1 MRRIGDYN
9 IVFSDIDNTLVY
21 GWMTDLMEI
30 TWKLFHSD
38 LISDILMYLQ
48 AKFRLYK
55 VNEMVRYQLLRAR
68 DVVFLTARKECKATH
83 KLIEDIM
90 GREFLVESLRT
101 DNSPEDKTNT
111 IKTFNDR
118 WNICYY
124 GDENY
129 LFFEDNK
136 ETRWKVMKELPNVLA
151 LDPVPMRDVLIG

>member
-1 MRRIGDYN
+1 MRIVKDYD

-38 LISDILMYLQ
+38 LISDTLMYLQ
-48 AKFRLYK
+48 AKFKLYK

-68 DVVFLTARKECKATH
+68 NVIFLTARKECKATH

-90 GREFLVESLRT
+90 GREFNIESLRT
-101 DNSPEDKTNT
+101 DNSPEDKTKSIRKFGKNGL
-111 IKTFNDR
+111 F
-118 WNICYY
+118 
-124 GDENY
+124 

-136 ETRWKVMKELPNVLA
+136 ATRWKVMKELPNVLV
-151 LDPVPMRDVLIG
+151 LDPVPMREVLIG

>member
-1 MRRIGDYN
+1 MRTVKDYD

-38 LISDILMYLQ
+38 LIADTLMYLQ

-68 DVVFLTARKECKATH
+68 NIVFLTARKECNATH

-90 GREFLVESLRT
+90 GKEFKIESLRT
-101 DNSPEDKTNT
+101 DNSPEDKTKF
-111 IKTFNDR
+111 IKEF
-118 WNICYY
+118 
-124 GDENY
+124 GDGLS

-136 ETRWKVMKELPNVLA
+136 ETRWRVMKELPNVLA
-151 LDPVPMRDVLIG
+151 LDPVPMREVLIG

>member
-1 MRRIGDYN
+1 MRTVKDYD

-38 LISDILMYLQ
+38 LIADTLMYLQ
-48 AKFRLYK
+48 AKFKLYK

-68 DVVFLTARKECKATH
+68 NVIFLTARKECKATH

-90 GREFLVESLRT
+90 GREFKIESLRT
-101 DNSPEDKTNT
+101 DNSPEDKTEFIRKFGKNGL
-111 IKTFNDR
+111 F
-118 WNICYY
+118 
-124 GDENY
+124 

-136 ETRWKVMKELPNVLA
+136 EARWRVMKELPNVLA
-151 LDPVPMRDVLIG
+151 LDPVPMREVLIG

>member
-48 AKFRLYK
+48 AKFKLYK
-55 VNEMVRYQLLRAR
+55 VNEMVRYQLIQAR
-68 DVVFLTARKECKATH
+68 NVIFVTARKECKATH

-90 GREFLVESLRT
+90 GKEFKVQSLRT
-101 DNSPEDKTNT
+101 NNSPEDKTKF
-111 IKTFNDR
+111 IKEF
-118 WNICYY
+118 
-124 GDENY
+124 GDGLF

-136 ETRWKVMKELPNVLA
+136 ATRWRVMKELPNVLA
-151 LDPVPMRDVLIG
+151 LDPVPMREVLIG

>member
-38 LISDILMYLQ
+38 LLADTLMYLQ
-48 AKFRLYK
+48 AKFKLYK
-55 VNEMVRYQLLRAR
+55 VNEMVRYQLMQAKH
-68 DVVFLTARKECKATH
+68 VVFITARKECKATH

-90 GREFLVESLRT
+90 GKEFKIESLRT
-101 DNSPEDKTNT
+101 DNSPEDKTKFISEFEKNGL
-111 IKTFNDR
+111 F
-118 WNICYY
+118 
-124 GDENY
+124 

-136 ETRWKVMKELPNVLA
+136 ATRWKVMKELPNVLA
-151 LDPVPMRDVLIG
+151 LDPVTMREVLIG

>member
-1 MRRIGDYN
+1 MRTVKDYD

-38 LISDILMYLQ
+38 LIADTLMYLQ

-68 DVVFLTARKECKATH
+68 NVVFLTARKECKAAH

-90 GREFLVESLRT
+90 GKEFKIESLRT
-101 DNSPEDKTNT
+101 DNSPEDKTKSIREFGN
-111 IKTFNDR
+111 
-118 WNICYY
+118 
-124 GDENY
+124 G
-129 LFFEDNK
+129 LFLFLEDNK
-136 ETRWKVMKELPNVLA
+136 ETRWRVMKELPNVLA
-151 LDPVPMRDVLIG
+151 LDPVPMREVLIG

>member
-48 AKFRLYK
+48 AKFKLYK

-90 GREFLVESLRT
+90 GREFLIESLRT
-101 DNSPEDKTNT
+101 DNSPEDKTEFIRRFGKNGL
-111 IKTFNDR
+111 F
-118 WNICYY
+118 
-124 GDENY
+124 

-151 LDPVPMRDVLIG
+151 LDPVPMREVLIG

>member
-1 MRRIGDYN
+1 MRTVKDYD

-38 LISDILMYLQ
+38 LIADTLMYLQ
-48 AKFRLYK
+48 AKFKLYK

-68 DVVFLTARKECKATH
+68 NIVFLTARKECKATH

-90 GREFLVESLRT
+90 GREFKVQSLRT
-101 DNSPEDKTNT
+101 DNSPEDKTKF
-111 IKTFNDR
+111 IKGF
-118 WNICYY
+118 
-124 GDENY
+124 GDGLF

-136 ETRWKVMKELPNVLA
+136 ATRWKVMKELPNVLA
-151 LDPVPMRDVLIG
+151 LDPVPMREVLIG

>member
-1 MRRIGDYN
+1 MRTVKDYD

-38 LISDILMYLQ
+38 LIADTLMYLQ
-48 AKFRLYK
+48 AKFKLYK

-68 DVVFLTARKECKATH
+68 NVIFLTARKECKATH
-83 KLIEDIM
+83 KLIEDTM
-90 GREFLVESLRT
+90 GREFKIESLRT
-101 DNSPEDKTNT
+101 DNSPEDKTEFMREFGNGL
-111 IKTFNDR
+111 F
-118 WNICYY
+118 
-124 GDENY
+124 

-151 LDPVPMRDVLIG
+151 LDPVPMREVLIG

>member
-1 MRRIGDYN
+1 MRTVKDYD

-38 LISDILMYLQ
+38 LIADTLMYLQ

-68 DVVFLTARKECKATH
+68 NIVFLTARKECNATH
-83 KLIEDIM
+83 ELIEDIM
-90 GREFLVESLRT
+90 GKEFKIESLRT
-101 DNSPEDKTNT
+101 DNSPEDKTKF
-111 IKTFNDR
+111 IKEF
-118 WNICYY
+118 
-124 GDENY
+124 GDGLS

-136 ETRWKVMKELPNVLA
+136 ETRWRVMKELPNVLA
-151 LDPVPMRDVLIG
+151 LDPVPMREVLIG